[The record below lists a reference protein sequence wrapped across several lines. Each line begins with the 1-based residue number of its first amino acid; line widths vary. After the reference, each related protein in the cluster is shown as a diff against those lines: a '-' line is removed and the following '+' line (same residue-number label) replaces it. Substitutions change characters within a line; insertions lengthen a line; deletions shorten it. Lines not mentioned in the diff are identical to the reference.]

1 MRRLRD
7 DATVAYFE
15 ERGLQP
21 ARVSH
26 RFDGTVELTWHVD
39 DCDERYVRL
48 TSSAHGED
56 HVLVARDLRAVDACV
71 LDDRREIFDWVSSR
85 LVLLAAASRGQQ
97 RGVEA
102 RGEAT

>member
-39 DCDERYVRL
+39 DCDER
-48 TSSAHGED
+48 SAHGED

>member
-15 ERGLQP
+15 GRGLQP
-21 ARVSH
+21 ARVVH
-26 RFDGTVELTWHVD
+26 RFDGTTELAWHVD
-39 DCDERYVRL
+39 DCDERYVRV
-48 TSSAHGED
+48 TSSVHGED

-85 LVLLAAASRGQQ
+85 LVRLAAASRGQQ
-97 RGVEA
+97 RGVEV
-102 RGEAT
+102 REGRT